1 MRTSRV
7 SATPSSVFR
16 NEQQYL
22 QAGDISHKFHKNMKK
37 ESKRKNVPDKQL
49 AADNREQTYLQRT
62 LGDHKEVYFDDE
74 NDLQMRH
81 NMNETASKLSRINK
95 QQKRLNSYRSS
106 I

>member
-37 ESKRKNVPDKQL
+37 ESKRKNAPNKQL
-49 AADNREQTYLQRT
+49 ATGAREQTYLQRT
-62 LGDHKEVYFDDE
+62 LGHKEAYFDNE

-81 NMNETASKLSRINK
+81 AMSETASKLSRISK
-95 QQKRLNSYRSS
+95 QQKRLDSYRSS

>member
-37 ESKRKNVPDKQL
+37 ESKRKNMPDKQL
-49 AADNREQTYLQRT
+49 EAGHIKTKNSQRA
-62 LGDHKEVYFDDE
+62 LGDHRELYSGDE
-74 NDLQMRH
+74 NSLRMRH
-81 NMNETASKLSRINK
+81 AMSETASKLSRISK